1 MFGIIKKRLLPG
13 LVAIGV
19 RSDGVAM
26 VRVES
31 SADRGPRLAAR
42 DFRSFTPG
50 HGLKDVL
57 ASMAHD
63 FDLGRSRCTTVLS
76 DADYK
81 LLLTEAPDVAA
92 DEVADAVR
100 WRIKDL
106 IDFHINDATLEVF
119 DLPADTGIATRDV
132 YVVAARNQAL
142 QERVHLFESAGIHL
156 EIIDVPDLAQRNLAS
171 LLPENPAGVALL
183 TFHATGGLLTL
194 TRQDNLYLSRAM
206 NMGSDAML
214 RAYEASSFFD
224 QIVLDV
230 QRSLDYYESHFRQAP
245 IRSLVVAPL
254 TPPIPGLMEYLTSN
268 FTMQVRSL
276 DLNESLPSNDP
287 PPVEWQGS
295 HLLTIGAAL
304 RAEG

>member
-1 MFGIIKKRLLPG
+1 LFGIIKKRLSSG

-19 RSDGVAM
+19 RSDGVALA
-26 VRVES
+26 RVEG
-31 SADRGPRLAAR
+31 AGGQGPRLVAR
-42 DFRSFTPG
+42 DFRPFKPG
-50 HGLKDVL
+50 HGLKEVL

-63 FDLGRSRCTTVLS
+63 HHLGRARCTTVLA
-76 DADYK
+76 DTDYK

-119 DLPADTGIATRDV
+119 DLPADTGIAARDV

-156 EIIDVPDLAQRNLAS
+156 TIIDVPDLAQRNLAN

-183 TFHATGGLLTL
+183 SFHAGGGLLTL
-194 TRQDNLYLSRAM
+194 TRQDQLYLSRAL
-206 NMGSDAML
+206 NVGSDAML
-214 RAYEASSFFD
+214 RAFEASSFFD

-254 TPPIPGLMEYLTSN
+254 TPPIPGLMEHLMNN
-268 FTMQVRSL
+268 FSLQVRLL
-276 DLNESLPSNDP
+276 DLNESLPSDDP
-287 PPVEWQGS
+287 PPLEWQGEN
-295 HLLTIGAAL
+295 LLTIGAAL
-304 RAEG
+304 RQED

>member
-19 RSDGVAM
+19 RSDGVALA
-26 VRVES
+26 RVES
-31 SADRGPRLAAR
+31 GADGLRLAAR
-42 DFRSFTPG
+42 DFRPFTPG

-57 ASMAHD
+57 ASMAQD

-81 LLLTEAPDVAA
+81 LLLTESPDVAA

-119 DLPADTGIATRDV
+119 DLPSDTGIASRDV

-142 QERVHLFESAGIHL
+142 QDRVHLFESAGIHL

-171 LLPENPAGVALL
+171 LLPENEAGVALL
-183 TFHATGGLLTL
+183 SFHAMGGLLTL

-245 IRSLVVAPL
+245 IRTLVVAPQ
-254 TPPIPGLMEYLTSN
+254 TPPIPGLMDYLTRN

-276 DLNESLPSNDP
+276 DLNELLPCSDP
-287 PPVEWQGS
+287 PSVEWQGD
-295 HLLTIGAAL
+295 HLLTLGAAL
-304 RAEG
+304 RVED